1 MKTISAS
8 HGGLSG
14 DIVYGL
20 ALARHIAWAN
30 SCLIDLYIA
39 RDRPYQHPAGM
50 NHPNGNQYLM
60 SEGAFEFIRPL
71 LAIQPFVNEVF
82 FVRDVDIPAAAVRL
96 DPYRVAS
103 GLNVSAGNIADF
115 PGKIYGIPL
124 DLSEAWL
131 STRPVKPS
139 PWAVTVGISRRYRN
153 AAIDYSFLAQ
163 VEGVRYVGLPEEYE
177 DFKFRHG
184 LADLAYEKCATAVDL
199 AEAIRSSRV
208 FIGNQS
214 MPFAIAEALKVNRA
228 LETCELCPNVIPCG
242 PAGGSFIYQ
251 AGLISLL
258 RFWGIHVPQ
267 EAIRNAP
274 PAYTLDL
281 SALPTQAA

>member
-20 ALARHIAWAN
+20 ALARHLARAN
-30 SCLIDLYIA
+30 CCLIDLYIA
-39 RDRPYQHPAGM
+39 RDRPYRHPPGM
-50 NHPNGNQYLM
+50 NHPNGNCYLM
-60 SEGAFEFIRPL
+60 PEAAFEFIRPL
-71 LAIQPFVNEVF
+71 LAIQPFINETI
-82 FVRDVDIPAAAVRL
+82 FVPDAEIPADAVRL
-96 DPYRVAS
+96 DPYRSAP
-103 GLNVSAGNIADF
+103 GLNVGAGNIADF
-115 PGKIYGIPL
+115 PAKIYGIPL
-124 DLSEAWL
+124 DLSEPWL
-131 STRPVKPS
+131 QIRPVKPS
-139 PWAVTVGISRRYRN
+139 RWAVTVGISRRYRN

-163 VEGVRYVGLPEEYE
+163 VDGVRYVGLPAEYE
-177 DFKFRHG
+177 DFKCRHG
-184 LADLAYEKCATAVDL
+184 LVNLAYQECATAVEL
-199 AEAIRSSRV
+199 AEAICSSRV

-242 PAGGSFIYQ
+242 RGSGSFIYQ

-258 RFWGIHVPQ
+258 RLWGIQVPQ
-267 EAIRNAP
+267 EAVRSAP

-281 SALPTQAA
+281 SALPIQGA